1 MSIRPWC
8 RSASQAPH
16 HAPQRRMTRALSFP
30 IGEPLLAASA
40 GFALLLL
47 GPPALAQSVTDGL
60 NQRFWVQVGAYR
72 PDIDSEVRV
81 DQRAGAFNGTNLKLE
96 QELGLPDRKTLASLL
111 AGMRIDSRWRAEFE
125 YFSLKRSGRQDP
137 LGGPVMVG
145 DTAFSAEI
153 DGRFDTRVYR
163 ASAGYS
169 FVRSPQVE
177 IGGTLGLHVTDFH
190 VSLAGTGTVNG
201 QPVAVAVEEEQRT
214 VPLPT
219 VGIYAG
225 LALTPS
231 WVLSGR
237 ADVFKM
243 KLRGNDGQLLNLQAN
258 LVYRM
263 TPNIGLGVGYRYNDY
278 RIEGSGSFKGRVD
291 YRYGGPQA
299 FVEVGF

>member
-1 MSIRPWC
+1 
-8 RSASQAPH
+8 
-16 HAPQRRMTRALSFP
+16 MTRALP
-30 IGEPLLAASA
+30 LRTGARLLAASA
-40 GFALLLL
+40 GALLAF
-47 GPPALAQSVTDGL
+47 GTPARAQSVTDGL
-60 NQRFWVQVGAYR
+60 NQRFWVQFGAYR
-72 PDIDSEVRV
+72 PYIDSEVRV
-81 DQRAGAFNGTNLKLE
+81 DQRAGPLTGTNLRLE

-125 YFSLKRSGRQDP
+125 YFSLKRSGRQDL
-137 LGGPVMVG
+137 LGGPVRVG
-145 DTAFSAEI
+145 DTTFGAEI
-153 DGRFDTRVYR
+153 DSRFDTRVYR

-177 IGGTLGLHVTDFH
+177 IGGTLGLHITDFQ

-201 QPVAVAVEEEQRT
+201 QPVVSAIEEEQRT

-237 ADVFKM
+237 ADVFRM
-243 KLRGNDGQLLNLQAN
+243 KLRGDDGQLLNLQAN
-258 LVYRM
+258 LVYRV

-278 RIEGSGSFKGRVD
+278 RFEGNRSFKGRVD
-291 YRYGGPQA
+291 HRYGGPQA